1 MLKNSKHAF
10 WEALVLTVIIFILG
24 ILLGIAY
31 EGNKLDE
38 INEYYSLS
46 EISVMDSLALNK
58 ITGLGDISCNTL
70 IDSNI
75 EFADRIYEEAFLLER
90 YENSGKLT
98 NTLKLAHKKYD
109 LLRTLLWINLIEVS
123 KKCEGDFSTVIY
135 LYEFETKDLTQKAT
149 HRVWSRILF
158 DLKQEKGNEI
168 ILIPIA
174 VDSNLIS
181 LNSLIEKFNI
191 SSFPVVIIDDEHVIS
206 EISSVGELERYL
218 G

>member
-58 ITGLGDISCNTL
+58 ITGLGEISCNTL

-123 KKCEGDFSTVIY
+123 EKCKGDFSTVIY
-135 LYEFETKDLTQKAT
+135 LYEFETKDLIQKAT

>member
-1 MLKNSKHAF
+1 MFKSSKHAF

-24 ILLGIAY
+24 IFLGIAY

-58 ITGLGDISCNTL
+58 ITGLDEVSCSIL

-109 LLRTLLWINLIEVS
+109 LLRTLLWINLMEVS
-123 KKCEGDFSTVIY
+123 EKCKGDFSTVIY

-174 VDSNLIS
+174 VDSNIIS

-191 SSFPVVIIDDEHVIS
+191 SAFPVVIIDDEHIIS
-206 EISSVGELERYL
+206 EINSVDELGRYL
-218 G
+218 K